1 MLSIT
6 IESVVTLSYMVDY
19 KYSGNIVCHIL
30 IIDLHSGAPIITSVT
45 YRLEKSSSDLTCNSI
60 TSPPTTVTWIIGD
73 AMFTLRD
80 GESVTINRVKYELK
94 QTVTNRRTSA
104 YASTLTIHTVLAED
118 ITGYRSTV
126 NNTLGGD
133 SKAVGEGSE
142 F

>member
-1 MLSIT
+1 
-6 IESVVTLSYMVDY
+6 
-19 KYSGNIVCHIL
+19 
-30 IIDLHSGAPIITSVT
+30 
-45 YRLEKSSSDLTCNSI
+45 
-60 TSPPTTVTWIIGD
+60 
-73 AMFTLRD
+73 MFTLRD
-80 GESVTINRVKYELK
+80 GESVTMNRVKYGLK

-118 ITGYRSTV
+118 ITGYRCIV